1 MGCEVYF
8 TNLPKEEVDKIREFN
23 TGIRIPDFKRKQ
35 DCIKYEILFNLQSLK
50 KPRQKLD
57 KFTWFRVDTLYGL
70 LLFNITYLAKCIEAE
85 FDCDFVERYDNDD
98 LYFCGRQFADSG
110 QSYVNINDIA
120 KIYTNNILDYL
131 LNNKIFNIEEVKY
144 ILEAFQVEIIE
155 NRTYYYLNKFKDYKE
170 ISD

>member
-8 TNLPKEEVDKIREFN
+8 TDLPKEEVDKIRESN
-23 TGIRIPDFKRKQ
+23 KEIRIPDFKRKQ

-98 LYFCGRQFADSG
+98 LYFCGRQFA
-110 QSYVNINDIA
+110 VNRGYMPVEDFA
-120 KIYTNNILDYL
+120 KIYTRNILNSL
-131 LNNKIFNIEEVKY
+131 LNNKKFNSEEIED
-144 ILEAFQVEIIE
+144 ILDAYHTEIIE
-155 NRTYYYLNKFKDYKE
+155 NRTYYYLDKFKEYKE
-170 ISD
+170 VSD

>member
-8 TNLPKEEVDKIREFN
+8 TDLPKEEIDKIRESN
-23 TGIRIPDFKRKQ
+23 KEIRIPDFKRKQ

-57 KFTWFRVDTLYGL
+57 KFTWFRIDTLYGL

-98 LYFCGRQFADSG
+98 LYFCGRQFT
-110 QSYVNINDIA
+110 VNKGYMSVEDFA
-120 KIYTNNILDYL
+120 KIYTRNILNSL
-131 LNNKIFNIEEVKY
+131 LNNKKFNSEEIED
-144 ILEAFQVEIIE
+144 ILDVYHTEITE
-155 NRTYYYLNKFKDYKE
+155 NRTYYYLDKFKEYKE
-170 ISD
+170 VSD